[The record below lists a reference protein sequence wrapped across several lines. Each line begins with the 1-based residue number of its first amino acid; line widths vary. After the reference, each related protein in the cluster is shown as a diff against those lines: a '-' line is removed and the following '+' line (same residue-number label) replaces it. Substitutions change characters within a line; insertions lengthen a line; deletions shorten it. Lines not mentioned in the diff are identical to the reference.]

1 MTIDQYFLKLVS
13 LSPKSHRGFSYPRI
27 SSERL
32 EAAAVNFTEA
42 ILGLLKCKAVRATY
56 STEILLDHDI
66 IRYLFRGRGKLSGDR
81 ISLLYE
87 KEDFTRLCL
96 PPFWY
101 YYLNQLG
108 QGVAV
113 NFPIKLKSVLKMSRK
128 RFIVSSG
135 ALVQAT
141 MSPIEKLIIT
151 INRKAC
157 DQFSI

>member
-1 MTIDQYFLKLVS
+1 MTIDQHFLKLVS
-13 LSPKSHRGFSYPRI
+13 LSPKSHRGFPYPRI

-32 EAAAVNFTEA
+32 EAAAVIEA

-66 IRYLFRGRGKLSGDR
+66 RYLFRGRGKLLGDR

-87 KEDFTRLCL
+87 KEDFSRLCL

-113 NFPIKLKSVLKMSRK
+113 KFPIKLKSVLKISRK
-128 RFIVSSG
+128 RFIVSNG